1 MRMTVFGVGGVGG
14 YLAARL
20 ATAPEV
26 DLSVVARGKHLQA
39 IQEQGLRL
47 ESPMGDLAVRPEAT
61 DDPRDIGH
69 VDVVFLTVKG
79 TDVPEASERMRP
91 LVGPD
96 TAIVTFQN
104 GIDSPSQVS
113 EALPGASV
121 LPGLTYIFSTIA
133 EPGVVQHTAGP
144 ARYVFGEPKGAPT
157 GRADGIGRILAAAGV
172 DAEVVE
178 DVDLAMWSKFI
189 VICSTAGVT
198 APSRLPIHV
207 LREDPATWALF
218 VALVEEAAAVGRAA
232 GVALGDEVVESALAF
247 IADIGPG
254 AYSSLLYDL
263 VNGKPM
269 ELETLHGTILRLA
282 DEFGVDVPST
292 RTIYALLSP
301 WARHNAAP
309 TSDVEMD
316 AINPLASAGR

>member
-1 MRMTVFGVGGVGG
+1 MRMTVFGAGGVGG

-20 ATAPEV
+20 ATAREI
-26 DLSVVARGKHLQA
+26 DLSVVARGQHLQA

-47 ESPMGDLAVRPEAT
+47 ESPKGDLDVRVEAT

-113 EALPGASV
+113 EALPGTSV

-133 EPGVVQHTAGP
+133 EPGLVRHTAGP

-157 GRADGIGRILAAAGV
+157 GRAAGIGELLAAAGV

-218 VALVEEAAAVGRAA
+218 VTLVEEAAAVGRAT
-232 GVALGDEVVESALAF
+232 GVALGDEAVESALTF
-247 IADIGPG
+247 IAEIGPG

-269 ELETLHGTILRLA
+269 ELETLHGTIVRLA
-282 DEFGVDVPST
+282 DELDVNVPST
-292 RTIYALLSP
+292 RTVYALLSP
-301 WARHNAAP
+301 WARRNAAP
-309 TSDVEMD
+309 AND
-316 AINPLASAGR
+316 AGLEPIDPLISPGR